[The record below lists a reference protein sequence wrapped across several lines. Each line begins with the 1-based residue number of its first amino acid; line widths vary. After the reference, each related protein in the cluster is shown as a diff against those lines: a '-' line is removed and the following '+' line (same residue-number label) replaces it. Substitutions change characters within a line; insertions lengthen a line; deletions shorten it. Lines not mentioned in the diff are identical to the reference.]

1 MSPCQ
6 RIFRPLL
13 LVIFMVPFFSFSADS
28 IEGRWDISIH
38 ANDRVRPSWLEIS
51 HSGIKTLVGHFVHD
65 GGSSRPISEIFVE
78 GNKFHFSIP
87 PQWETTTKQLVVE
100 GVFEGDSL
108 KGTIYYPNGQV
119 WPFTAK
125 RAPFLRNDK
134 PVVWGK
140 PEKLF
145 NGKDL
150 TGWQALGNNQWV
162 VENGVLKSPKSG
174 SNIRTER
181 TFTDFKLHIEFR
193 YPEHS
198 NSGVYLRGRYEVQ
211 ISDSKGIEL
220 SNGDL
225 GAIYGFI
232 RPLENAAKAPGEW
245 QSYDITLVG
254 RVVTVIANGKVII
267 QNQEIPGITGGAI
280 DSHEGLP
287 GPLMMQGDHGPIE
300 YRNIIITER
309 KK

>member
-1 MSPCQ
+1 MNRYLVPLRSLL
-6 RIFRPLL
+6 FLL
-13 LVIFMVPFFSFSADS
+13 LLNPLISFSAGT

-65 GGSSRPISEIFVE
+65 GGSARPISEIVVE
-78 GNKFHFSIP
+78 GNKFSFSIP
-87 PQWETTTKQLVVE
+87 PQWEATKKQLVVE

-140 PEKLF
+140 SEKLF

-150 TGWQALGNNQWV
+150 SGWQALGTNQWI

-174 SNIRTER
+174 ANIRSER

-211 ISDSKGIEL
+211 ISDSKGAEL

-232 RPLENAAKAPGEW
+232 RPLENAGKAPGEW
-245 QSYDITLVG
+245 QSYDITIVG
-254 RVVTVIANGKVII
+254 RIVTVVLNGKVII

-280 DSHEGLP
+280 DSHEELP

-300 YRNIIITER
+300 YRNIVITER